1 MRSGIESLASLPPD
15 ELTALLAKLTD
26 AEAYELL
33 RDWSLWARPDQIAP
47 QSDWSTWLILAGR
60 GWGKT
65 RTGSEWTRSQACGST
80 PLGKSRKGR
89 FAIIAET
96 AADARDVMIEG
107 DSGILRCHHKDFR
120 PVYEPSK
127 RRLTW
132 PNGAWA
138 TIFNATEPDQ
148 LRGPQHDG
156 AWCDELAKW
165 RYAQETYDNL
175 MFGMRL
181 GTLPQKIVTT
191 TPRPIPIIKA
201 LLNDPTTVVT
211 RGTTFDNRS
220 NLAGKF
226 LEQVQA
232 KYEGT
237 RLGRQELDGEIL
249 DDIPGALWTRDMI
262 DRNRVKAGEKLP
274 EMQRIV
280 VAIDPAAKGK
290 ESADDELAETGIVVA
305 GIGVDGKGYV
315 LADATCSLPPN
326 GWARKA
332 IAAFDLHG
340 ADRLVAEV
348 NNGGDMVEQVL
359 RTIRPTLSYTAV
371 TASRGKVTRAEPIA
385 ALYEQDRI
393 RHHGAHPQLE
403 DQMMLFTP
411 FGMEG
416 ETTGDRVD
424 ALVWALTDLFPSII
438 RQKTVAKARPA
449 NVGMVY

>member
-1 MRSGIESLASLPPD
+1 M
-15 ELTALLAKLTD
+15 
-26 AEAYELL
+26 
-33 RDWSLWARPDQIAP
+33 
-47 QSDWSTWLILAGR
+47 
-60 GWGKT
+60 
-65 RTGSEWTRSQACGST
+65 
-80 PLGKSRKGR
+80 GKSRKGR

-107 DSGILRCHHKDFR
+107 DSGILRTHPKEYR
-120 PVYEPSK
+120 PAYEPSK

-165 RYAQETYDNL
+165 RYATETYDNL
-175 MFGMRL
+175 VFGLRL
-181 GTLPQKIVTT
+181 GDLPQKIITT
-191 TPRPIPIIKA
+191 TPRPIPILKM
-201 LLNDPTTVVT
+201 LLADPKSVVT
-211 RGTTFDNRS
+211 RGTTYDNAT
-220 NLAGKF
+220 NLSGAF
-226 LEQVQA
+226 LTAVKA

-237 RLGRQELDGEIL
+237 RLGRQELSGEVL

-262 DRNRVKAGEKLP
+262 ERNRCREKDLP
-274 EMQRIV
+274 QMRRVV

-290 ESADDELAETGIVVA
+290 DSADDDLAETGIVVC
-305 GIGVDGKGYV
+305 GQGVDNKGYV

-332 IAAFDLHG
+332 IAVLDLYN
-340 ADRLVAEV
+340 ADRVVAEV

-359 RTIRPTLSYTAV
+359 RTVRPMLSYTAV
-371 TASRGKVTRAEPIA
+371 TASRGKTTRAEPVA

-393 RHHGAHPQLE
+393 RHVGGHPQLE

-424 ALVWALTDLFPSII
+424 ALVWGLTDLFPSII
-438 RQKTVAKARPA
+438 AARPQRKPRPA

>member
-1 MRSGIESLASLPPD
+1 
-15 ELTALLAKLTD
+15 
-26 AEAYELL
+26 
-33 RDWSLWARPDQIAP
+33 
-47 QSDWSTWLILAGR
+47 
-60 GWGKT
+60 
-65 RTGSEWTRSQACGST
+65 
-80 PLGKSRKGR
+80 
-89 FAIIAET
+89 
-96 AADARDVMIEG
+96 MIEG